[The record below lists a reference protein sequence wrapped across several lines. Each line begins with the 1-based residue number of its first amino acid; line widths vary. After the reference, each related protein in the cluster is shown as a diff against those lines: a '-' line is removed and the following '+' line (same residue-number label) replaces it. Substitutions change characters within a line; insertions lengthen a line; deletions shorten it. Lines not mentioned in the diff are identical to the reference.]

1 MSFAQ
6 GRGQVVPPLPSHL
19 YAPVYIGYYSGVYGG
34 ETAEQNLENHHCF
47 GKSQYIDY
55 LYIHLCFLGPKDLC
69 ERVVHQSQIHKF
81 TDSLSNS
88 MTFFCYIYIIQ
99 NKGYRTNFVQ

>member
-1 MSFAQ
+1 MKIASIFLYAIEEIQ
-6 GRGQVVPPLPSHL
+6 NVISHL
-19 YAPVYIGYYSGVYGG
+19 YAPVYIGYYSGIYGG

-69 ERVVHQSQIHKF
+69 ERVCSSVTNSQIHRF
-81 TDSLSNS
+81 TLKLNDVFLL
-88 MTFFCYIYIIQ
+88 YLYHP
-99 NKGYRTNFVQ
+99 K